1 MYTLLPFCRSL
12 VYVCG
17 GGEVRVCVRVLTCRF
32 WPGGG
37 VLHKQSEP
45 VICVSGV
52 GAFLVRQCD
61 LHSPEII
68 RGLPV

>member
-1 MYTLLPFCRSL
+1 MCACSL
-12 VYVCG
+12 VVFG
-17 GGEVRVCVRVLTCRF
+17 RG
-32 WPGGG
+32 GGG

>member
-17 GGEVRVCVRVLTCRF
+17 GGGGAGVCARAHLSF
-32 WPGGG
+32 LAGGG